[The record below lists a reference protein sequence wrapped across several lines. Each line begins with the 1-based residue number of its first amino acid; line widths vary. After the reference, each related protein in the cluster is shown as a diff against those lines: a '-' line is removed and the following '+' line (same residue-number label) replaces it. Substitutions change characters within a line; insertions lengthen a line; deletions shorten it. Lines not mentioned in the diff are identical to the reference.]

1 MDSMAQ
7 EELKRVAIIIGAGPA
22 GLTAAYELLTKT
34 NIKPIVLES
43 DPTYVGGI
51 SKTVR
56 HKGNRID
63 IGGHRFFSKSDTVM
77 DWWLHILPLESNQV
91 KQIAYQGNARTVSAG
106 SGSQDNVMLVRQRL
120 SRIYYDRKFFLYPIT
135 LSIDTVRKLGLL
147 KMIKIGC
154 SYLYRILFPRRPEK
168 TLEDF
173 FKNRFGDE
181 LYKTFF
187 KSYTEKVWGK
197 PCGELSADW
206 GAQRV
211 KGLSIMKAL
220 TEAILKPFR
229 KHDIKQKG
237 TETSLIEQFLYPKYG
252 PGHLWET
259 VAIRVKELGG
269 EIKMGTQATG
279 LVMREGMVVEVH
291 TEHEG
296 KTESLKADYVF
307 STTSIKD
314 LAKALGSVMPTDVAS
329 IANALEFRDFITIGV
344 LVKKDYIEK
353 SVGSLDDTWIYVH
366 DPTVLVGRIQVFN
379 SWSPYMVADQDYYWL
394 GLEYFCDEGDSLWNR
409 TDAELGALAAKEL
422 EILGFIKNKTIK
434 DTMVLREKK
443 TYPVYAGAYAEFP
456 KVQEYLDSIQNL
468 FPVGRN
474 GMHRY
479 NNQDHSMLTA
489 IAAVDLIRRGS
500 VDKSGLWSINTDQ
513 DYHEEKHATS
523 AVSYRRQNY

>member
-1 MDSMAQ
+1 
-7 EELKRVAIIIGAGPA
+7 
-22 GLTAAYELLTKT
+22 
-34 NIKPIVLES
+34 
-43 DPTYVGGI
+43 
-51 SKTVR
+51 
-56 HKGNRID
+56 
-63 IGGHRFFSKSDTVM
+63 
-77 DWWLHILPLESNQV
+77 
-91 KQIAYQGNARTVSAG
+91 
-106 SGSQDNVMLVRQRL
+106 
-120 SRIYYDRKFFLYPIT
+120 
-135 LSIDTVRKLGLL
+135 
-147 KMIKIGC
+147 
-154 SYLYRILFPRRPEK
+154 
-168 TLEDF
+168 
-173 FKNRFGDE
+173 
-181 LYKTFF
+181 
-187 KSYTEKVWGK
+187 
-197 PCGELSADW
+197 
-206 GAQRV
+206 
-211 KGLSIMKAL
+211 
-220 TEAILKPFR
+220 
-229 KHDIKQKG
+229 
-237 TETSLIEQFLYPKYG
+237 
-252 PGHLWET
+252 
-259 VAIRVKELGG
+259 
-269 EIKMGTQATG
+269 MGTQATG